1 MLPTEFLFR
10 LKSLSKESIIDIHGV
25 GDVIADN
32 IIEFC
37 SSPRYDKMIEEF
49 SKLESVE
56 KSPII
61 SVKPKET
68 KSGPL
73 LGEVICITGTFEIPR
88 PQIKIKLEDLGAAVV
103 DNITKKTTILLAG
116 QDAGSKESKAKK
128 AGIKIITNLAELL
141 DPNVTPTP
149 STLF

>member
-1 MLPTEFLFR
+1 MLPTQFLQK

-25 GDVIADN
+25 GDVIAQN
-32 IIEFC
+32 IIDFYN
-37 SSPRYDKMIEEF
+37 SPRYDKMQEEF
-49 SKLESVE
+49 TKLESAD

-61 SVKPKET
+61 SVKAKEI

-73 LGEVICITGTFEIPR
+73 LGEVICITGIFEIPR
-88 PQIKIKLEDLGAAVV
+88 PQIKVKLEELGATVV

-116 QDAGSKESKAKK
+116 QDAGSKEAKAKK
-128 AGIKIITNLAELL
+128 AGIRIIINLPEIL
-141 DPNVTPTP
+141 DLSNVPTP

>member
-10 LKSLSKESIIDIHGV
+10 LKSLSKVSIIDIHGV

-49 SKLESVE
+49 SKLEDSN
-56 KSPII
+56 KSPVI
-61 SVKPKET
+61 SVKPKEI

-88 PQIKIKLEDLGAAVV
+88 PQIKVKLEELGATVV
-103 DNITKKTTILLAG
+103 DNITKKTTMLLAG
-116 QDAGSKESKAKK
+116 QDAGSKETKAKK
-128 AGIKIITNLAELL
+128 AGIRIITNLPEVL
-141 DPNVTPTP
+141 DPSTIPTP